1 MKRIS
6 PTKKK
11 NRILPIS
18 HLLFSVA
25 IEAERQSARHS
36 GSRNCLKQMFA
47 NLVKPRIRLNC
58 QRRVPHSS
66 QFPGLC
72 PAFFAMSGRLAQP
85 LQVRCSGFIPASE
98 ANSERLAAPRVP
110 GAPSMNRSLIHGW
123 EANLPD

>member
-58 QRRVPHSS
+58 QRRPTHLS
-66 QFPGLC
+66 FRDCAPR
-72 PAFFAMSGRLAQP
+72 FFAMSGRLAQP

-98 ANSERLAAPRVP
+98 ANSEQLAAPRVP